1 MHLKNLMLK
10 GFKSFADATSI
21 DLEPGVNVIVGPNGS
36 GKSNVVDAIA
46 WVLGSQAPNALR
58 STKMDDVI
66 FAGTS
71 EKPALGRAEVSLTI
85 DNHSATLPIDFNEV
99 RISRTLFRSGES
111 EYAING
117 VPCRLIDVSELLSDG
132 GVGRQQ
138 HVIVSQGQIDAVLT
152 SRPQDRRA
160 IIEEAAGVLKYRKRK
175 ERAERRL
182 ATSDSDL
189 TRVKDIIR
197 EVRRQLRP
205 LEKQAEAARLHG
217 DLVEELAA
225 HRLYLKGRQIVE
237 LREQLQAIGEQPI
250 HLQEQSVKVELAD
263 LDDKISAAE
272 SQLSHHSGNDPGD
285 TLRRLESTRERARG
299 LVAVVN
305 ERRRGVD
312 RDRSAFTD
320 RGVIAN
326 LEAEATRLRLAL
338 AEAETE
344 AATLRSNSVTVK
356 ANEQQLA
363 SDRAALD
370 EQAAQTE
377 SAHGNEAAEAR
388 GELAALQAA
397 IETGI
402 EEKERSQTRLDQ
414 LEQRHTTLDSRLA
427 EQRIELEAIQGQHGQ
442 VSAEVKAVQETR
454 AAAEE
459 TLNTEIASH
468 SEAEATQQ
476 RWLARAEAL
485 TLALHEARSRAGAE
499 RVAHVKGVLGTL
511 RDIVAIDAG
520 YETAF
525 EAAVGAGLNAV
536 IVRDPTAARAAFEA
550 LRASGSTG
558 AVLAL
563 GTLPTRGSAS
573 SQSSAGSERS
583 RLRGWRSS
591 APKPADNP
599 LRDRVRGT
607 KRGVDALLDV
617 LIGDVEIVEGDW
629 QNAVDRALQDPLRS
643 FVTPIGEFIGP
654 DGWRL
659 GGNGSG
665 ATSAALTEASEQVVV
680 AGVDC
685 QQTSERVAAARF
697 EVATHVDATADL
709 AERVAGFE
717 SALQSASDQYQQLEA
732 ERRDSAT
739 EFETLRTGFGEL
751 LARLEHE
758 HRRVDELECAR
769 EVLEA
774 TESKQRQEVL
784 RIAAARAEL
793 EARANEVASLRTDV
807 EVRAAAINEREN
819 GLRTRITEIEARLER
834 DVLERST
841 AGQQREFLDRRATVL
856 DRLTVAL
863 DSWQAIIDS
872 RLSNARTAHERQSE
886 TGRQLVRQLTDLRSE
901 RVRITQ
907 RFESLRERS
916 ASAAIERAELRTK
929 LQTVVERLRTEHKV
943 APDVAVSAPCPPL
956 DDGVDSARRIEQLQN
971 ELEIMGPIN
980 PLATEECQVL
990 GERHEFLQA
999 QLADISTTR
1008 RELTK
1013 VIASIDDE
1021 IVTVFAGAFADV
1033 SSNFEKLFETLFPGG
1048 QGSIRLST
1056 PDDLLNTGIDVAAKP
1071 GGKNVRKLSLLSGGE
1086 RTLTALAFLFA
1097 VFMSR
1102 PSPFYVL
1109 DEVEVALDDVNLHR
1123 FLNLV
1128 DEFRADAQLVLVS
1141 HQKRTMEIADCL
1153 YGVSMKPGG
1162 SSTVVSEKAAT
1173 AASNVA

>member
-1 MHLKNLMLK
+1 MYLKNLALK

-36 GKSNVVDAIA
+36 GKSNVVDAMA

-58 STKMDDVI
+58 SSKMDDVI

-85 DNHSATLPIDFNEV
+85 DNHSGTLPIDFNEV

-182 ATSDSDL
+182 AASDSDL
-189 TRVKDIIR
+189 TRVKDIIG

-205 LEKQAEAARLHG
+205 LERQAEAARLHG

-237 LREQLQAIGEQPI
+237 LREQLQAISEQPV
-250 HLQEQSVKVELAD
+250 HLQEQSVKAELAD
-263 LDDKISAAE
+263 LDDRISAAE
-272 SQLSHHSGNDPGD
+272 SRLSESSEDDLGE

-299 LVAVVN
+299 LAAVVG
-305 ERRRGVD
+305 ERRRGID

-338 AEAETE
+338 AEAETT
-344 AATLRSNSVTVK
+344 AAALRDDLVTRK
-356 ANEQQLA
+356 ADEKQLA
-363 SDRAALD
+363 GDRAALE
-370 EQAAQTE
+370 EQAAQAS
-377 SAHGNEAAEAR
+377 SAPGNEAAEAR
-388 GELAALQAA
+388 GELAALQGAVN
-397 IETGI
+397 TGAR
-402 EEKERSQTRLDQ
+402 EEERIRTRLDQ
-414 LEQRHTTLDSRLA
+414 LEQRHATLDSRIA
-427 EQRIELEAIQGQHGQ
+427 EQRTELEALRAQHAR
-442 VSAEVKAVQETR
+442 VSAELTEAEQARTAAQEALDT
-454 AAAEE
+454 E
-459 TLNTEIASH
+459 TASH

-485 TLALHEARSRAGAE
+485 TLALHEARFRAGAE
-499 RVAHVKGVLGTL
+499 RVAHVSGVLGTL
-511 RDIVAIDAG
+511 RDIVEIDAG

-525 EAAVGAGLNAV
+525 ESAVGAGLNAV

-550 LRASGSTG
+550 LRSSGTGG

-563 GTLPTRGSAS
+563 GALPSRVVAGAQSGAGGGRRG
-573 SQSSAGSERS
+573 
-583 RLRGWRSS
+583 LRGRRSS
-591 APKPADNP
+591 APEPADNP
-599 LRDRVRGT
+599 LRGHVRGT
-607 KRGVDALLDV
+607 KKGVDALLDV
-617 LIGDVEIVEGDW
+617 LIGDVEIIEGDW
-629 QNAVDRALQDPLRS
+629 QSAVDRALADPMGS
-643 FVTPIGEFIGP
+643 FVTLTGEFIGP

-665 ATSAALTEASEQVVV
+665 ATAAALTEASEQAVV

-685 QQTSERVAAARF
+685 QKA
-697 EVATHVDATADL
+697 
-709 AERVAGFE
+709 AERVADARSETAARVEAATEGAARVAE
-717 SALQSASDQYQQLEA
+717 LDSALQSATQESQRLEA
-732 ERRDSAT
+732 QRRDSAT
-739 EFETLRTGFGEL
+739 EFETLRSGFDEL
-751 LARLEHE
+751 LSRLEHD
-758 HRRVDELECAR
+758 RRRADELESAR
-769 EVLEA
+769 DLLEA
-774 TESKQRQEVL
+774 TESEQREEAH
-784 RIAAARAEL
+784 RIAVARADL
-793 EARANEVASLRTDV
+793 ESRVNEAVALRSDV
-807 EVRAAAINEREN
+807 EVRAAAVNEREN
-819 GLRTRITEIEARLER
+819 GLRTRIAEIEARLER
-834 DVLERST
+834 DVMERSS
-841 AGQQREFLDRRATVL
+841 AGRQREFLDRRATVL
-856 DRLTVAL
+856 DKLAAGL
-863 DSWQAIIDS
+863 QAWQAVIDT
-872 RLSNARTAHERQSE
+872 RLSEARTAHEQQSE
-886 TGRQLVRQLTDLRSE
+886 TARQLVGRLSDLRSE
-901 RVRITQ
+901 RARVNQ
-907 RFESLRERS
+907 RFESLRERA

-929 LQTVVERLRTEHKV
+929 LQTVVESLRAEHKV
-943 APDVAVSAPCPPL
+943 APDVAVSAPRPPL
-956 DDGVDSARRIEQLQN
+956 DGGVDSARRIEQLQS

-980 PLATEECQVL
+980 PLATEECRELQ
-990 GERHEFLQA
+990 ERHEFLQA

-1008 RELTK
+1008 RELSK
-1013 VIASIDDE
+1013 VIASIDDD
-1021 IVTVFAGAFADV
+1021 IVTIFAGAFADV
-1033 SSNFEKLFETLFPGG
+1033 STNFEKLFETLFPGG

-1173 AASNVA
+1173 AAVNVA

>member
-1 MHLKNLMLK
+1 MYLKNLTLK
-10 GFKSFADATSI
+10 GFKSFADTTSI
-21 DLEPGVNVIVGPNGS
+21 DLEPGVTVIVGPNGS

-58 STKMDDVI
+58 SSKMDDII

-71 EKPALGRAEVSLTI
+71 EKLALGRAEVSLTI
-85 DNHSATLPIDFNEV
+85 DNHSGTLPIDFNEV

-117 VPCRLIDVSELLSDG
+117 VGCRLIDVAELLSDG

-225 HRLYLKGRQIVE
+225 QRLHMAGRQIAE
-237 LREQLQAIGEQPI
+237 LRNQLQAIQEQPI
-250 HLQEQSVKVELAD
+250 HALQQSAKARLAD
-263 LDDKISAAE
+263 LDEAISGCE
-272 SQLSHHSGNDPGD
+272 SQLSDRSEDDLGD
-285 TLRRLESTRERARG
+285 TLRRLESMRERARG
-299 LVAVVN
+299 LAALVT
-305 ERRRGVD
+305 ERRRGID
-312 RDRSAFTD
+312 RDRSAFMD
-320 RGVIAN
+320 RGVVAN
-326 LEAEATRLRLAL
+326 LESEATRLRLAL

-344 AATLRSNSVTVK
+344 ATTLRGDAVTLEAK
-356 ANEQQLA
+356 EQQLA

-370 EQAAQTE
+370 EQSAEVE
-377 SAHGNEAAEAR
+377 SAPGNKAAEAR
-388 GELAALQAA
+388 GELAGLRAA
-397 IETGI
+397 IETGT
-402 EEKERSQTRLDQ
+402 KERQRSQARLDK
-414 LEQRHTTLDSRLA
+414 LAEQHLTLDSRLGQ
-427 EQRIELEAIQGQHGQ
+427 QRLELEGIQ
-442 VSAEVKAVQETR
+442 AEHRGVVADLDAAHAAQR
-454 AAAEE
+454 AAEAA
-459 TLNTEIASH
+459 LDTEIAAH
-468 SEAEATQQ
+468 TEADATQQ

-511 RDIVAIDAG
+511 LDLVAIDEG
-520 YETAF
+520 FETAF
-525 EAAVGAGLNAV
+525 ESAVGAGLNAI
-536 IVRDPTAARAAFEA
+536 IVQDPSAARATFEA
-550 LRASGSTG
+550 LRARGSSG

-563 GTLPTRGSAS
+563 GMLPKHGSDKAAS
-573 SQSSAGSERS
+573 EGSRLRSWLSLDSAGSKN
-583 RLRGWRSS
+583 L
-591 APKPADNP
+591 

-607 KRGVDALLDV
+607 QRGVDALLDV
-617 LIGDVEIVEGDW
+617 LIGDVEIVDGDW
-629 QNAVDRALQDPLRS
+629 QTAVDRALQDPMRC
-643 FVTPIGEFIGP
+643 FVTSTGEFIGP
-654 DGWRL
+654 DGWRI
-659 GGNGSG
+659 GSSG
-665 ATSAALTEASEQVVV
+665 STATAAALTEASEQVVV

-685 QQTSERVAAARF
+685 QKASERVTAARLELADRVDAAADLSER
-697 EVATHVDATADL
+697 L
-709 AERVAGFE
+709 AEVG
-717 SALQSASDQYQQLEA
+717 SALETAVDECQQLEA
-732 ERRDSAT
+732 ERRDFTTESAA
-739 EFETLRTGFGEL
+739 LRTGLDEL
-751 LARLEHE
+751 LARLGSEQGTY
-758 HRRVDELECAR
+758 DELESSR
-769 EVLEA
+769 LVLEA
-774 TESKQRQEVL
+774 AESEQREETL
-784 RIAAARAEL
+784 RISVARADIE
-793 EARANEVASLRTDV
+793 ERANAVAALRTDV

-819 GLRTRITEIEARLER
+819 GLRTRIAEIEARLER
-834 DVLERST
+834 DVSERST
-841 AGQQREFLDRRATVL
+841 AGQQRELLDRRATVL
-856 DRLTVAL
+856 DKLAEVL
-863 DSWQAIIDS
+863 DSRSATIES
-872 RLSNARTAHERQSE
+872 RLSKARMAHEQQSE
-886 TGRQLVRQLTDLRSE
+886 TVRQIVHQLTDLRSE
-901 RVRITQ
+901 RVGLNQ
-907 RFESLRERS
+907 QFENLRERV

-929 LQTVVERLRTEHKV
+929 LQTVVESLRAEHKV

-956 DDGVDSARRIEQLQN
+956 DEGVDPARRIEQLQN

-980 PLATEECQVL
+980 PLALEECQAL
-990 GERHEFLQA
+990 QERHEFLQA
-999 QLADISTTR
+999 QLADIVATR

-1013 VIASIDDE
+1013 VIASIDDD
-1021 IVTVFAGAFADV
+1021 IVTIFANAFADV
-1033 SSNFEKLFETLFPGG
+1033 AINFEQLFETLFPGG
-1048 QGSIRLST
+1048 SGSIQLST
-1056 PDDLLNTGIDVAAKP
+1056 PDDLLNTGIDVSAKP
-1071 GGKNVRKLSLLSGGE
+1071 GGKNVCKLSLLSGGE

-1162 SSTVVSEKAAT
+1162 SSTVVSEKAAS